1 MKKLIAI
8 GLFFF
13 VPYLMKADGLVLNGV
28 TGTGASLPVNAQK
41 MPSIDAQIWSAA
53 GSSATVL
60 IECRSYPDPAPW
72 FPCYTITNPTPGG
85 VYYTLPRAFQYRL
98 NVTVYTSGTIYGT
111 LVTYSNP

>member
-13 VPYLMKADGLVLNGV
+13 LPLGMKADGLVLNGV
-28 TGTGASLPVNAQK
+28 TSTATSSSVTASK
-41 MPSIDAQIWSAA
+41 FPSIDAQVWSAS
-53 GSSATVL
+53 GSAATIL
-60 IECRSYPDPAPW
+60 IECRSYADPTPW
-72 FPCYTITNPTPGG
+72 FPCYTIINPDATG

-98 NVTVYTSGTIYGT
+98 RVSNYTNGTIYGT